1 MTNCFGAPEN
11 SVPSPP
17 PQPSDVPRV
26 LTLSWGPN
34 SRDSPSPPP
43 PFSDS
48 SRPASPS
55 PALPQ
60 RSYNRNEWLNC
71 LWWSE
76 RQGSPLNLPKGMN
89 SLSVPQLPADF
100 QEKEREKESEWQ
112 REKTPET
119 TSCLIRFSGKIFSPK
134 LNLNFVTWPLQKNF
148 NIHGKNI
155 LNQPSTLHCRLW
167 KHS

>member
-1 MTNCFGAPEN
+1 MWQIALELRRTQC
-11 SVPSPP
+11 PP

-89 SLSVPQLPADF
+89 SLSLSLNCLQTSRRKRQRRSQNDR
-100 QEKEREKESEWQ
+100 ERENTRDHKLLNQVFWQNLFTQTESEFCNLTFA
-112 REKTPET
+112 EK
-119 TSCLIRFSGKIFSPK
+119 L
-134 LNLNFVTWPLQKNF
+134 
-148 NIHGKNI
+148 
-155 LNQPSTLHCRLW
+155 
-167 KHS
+167 